1 MASQPGW
8 QTFAIQ
14 MLTPWEEQ
22 WGNDIWSFNRILWE
36 TFLLKNHTKSVVE
49 KVVPEL
55 FQQSKLSVSLDQ
67 YS

>member
-1 MASQPGW
+1 M
-8 QTFAIQ
+8 TFGHLI
-14 MLTPWEEQ
+14 EYY
-22 WGNDIWSFNRILWE
+22 E